1 MWQQVKNL
9 SPAMARPSIWGCS
22 GVGRGPEL
30 AGARSLARGPGKPL
44 LGIALRGGV
53 SGRVFPLDQF
63 LQCHR
68 EWPALYILTLPAG
81 AFPDLLLDLALAG
94 VATQVLQ

>member
-1 MWQQVKNL
+1 MLWEIANKS
-9 SPAMARPSIWGCS
+9 SPACDPPHG
-22 GVGRGPEL
+22 GPGPEL
-30 AGARSLARGPGKPL
+30 AGARSLARGPGQPL

-63 LQCHR
+63 LQRHR